1 MYAKIEITGM
11 IEVKTGMHIGG
22 SSAFAAIGAVDS
34 PVIKDVRSELPM
46 IPGSSLKGKVRTLL
60 AREYNTDIVK
70 PDEDADCLIR
80 LFGCAKAGQDGRVRR
95 SRILISDMFLTNEE
109 ELREQGL
116 QVMTEV
122 KFENT
127 INRATAVANPRQIER
142 AIRGSKF
149 GLDMIYEVEKEDE
162 VVEDIKLLAEGFRLL
177 QYDYLGGNG
186 SRGYGK
192 VMFRHVEADVVVGEV
207 KEEIISECNRILQ
220 NIDMLNHNASNEKPA
235 VG

>member
-1 MYAKIEITGM
+1 MYAKIEIKGT

-60 AREYNTDIVK
+60 ARKYNKDIVK
-70 PDEDADCLIR
+70 PDEDADCLTR
-80 LFGCAKAGQDGRVRR
+80 LFGCAKANQDGRVRR

-142 AIRGSKF
+142 VIRGSKF
-149 GLDMIYEVEKEDE
+149 GLDMIYEVEEEDE
-162 VVEDIKLLAEGFRLL
+162 VVEDIKLLAEGFCLL

-192 VMFRHVEADVVVGEV
+192 VMFHHVEADVVVGEV
-207 KEEIISECNRILQ
+207 KEEIKSECNRILQ
-220 NIDMLNHNASNEKPA
+220 NIDMLYHNVSNEKPA
-235 VG
+235 IG